1 MFYDDYF
8 TPEKHAR
15 MLQLQAYQRERFG
28 LTPQEAQELKE
39 LESDMGMVEFSDD
52 ILLFSN

>member
-1 MFYDDYF
+1 MFYDDCF
-8 TPEKHAR
+8 TPKKHAR
-15 MLQLQAYQRERFG
+15 MLKLQEYKAERFG

-39 LESDMGMVEFSDD
+39 LETDMGMVEFSDD